1 MLSSCPE
8 VPIETPSIAGRASLV
23 VERVAGQ
30 SAVVSLQAH
39 SPMKVLA
46 PVSRG
51 LSVWACTSSFGGGMV
66 AGDQTELEIQVG
78 EGARCHV
85 TSQASTKIYRNPKG
99 LPCGHVTRA
108 TVGPGGLLSYV
119 PDPVQTFAGARY
131 AQRQEFDLA
140 EGAGLVLVDWFGS
153 GRAACGERW
162 AFEHYSSR
170 TRVRSEGQPRL
181 MDAIHL
187 DGGEGALEGRHRLGR
202 FNCVAMLLVMGI
214 PFEAD
219 AARCVEEVG
228 QRPVGRSTDLV
239 LSASPVEGGCLV
251 RAAAVHLEALTREI
265 RSLLTFLPSHLGDDP
280 WTRKW

>member
-1 MLSSCPE
+1 MLSRRPDF
-8 VPIETPSIAGRASLV
+8 PIENPSTAGRAALV

-30 SAVVSLQAH
+30 SAVVSIRAH
-39 SPMKVLA
+39 SPMKLLA

-51 LSVWACTSSFGGGMV
+51 VSVWACTSSFGGGMV
-66 AGDQTELEIQVG
+66 AGDQTELELIVG

-85 TSQASTKIYRNPKG
+85 SSQASTKIYRNPKG

-108 TVGPGGLLSYV
+108 TVGRGAMLSYV
-119 PDPVQTFAGARY
+119 PDPVQTFSGARY
-131 AQRQEFDLA
+131 AQRQEFEVG
-140 EGAGLVLVDWFGS
+140 EGSGLVLVDWFGS

-162 AFEHYSSR
+162 AFDHYSSR

-187 DGGEGALEGRHRLGR
+187 EGGEGELEGRHRLGR
-202 FNCVAMLLVMGI
+202 FNCIAMLLVMGV
-214 PFEAD
+214 PFATE
-219 AARCVEEVG
+219 AARLVEAIR
-228 QRPVGRSTDLV
+228 QRPVVRSADLLV
-239 LSASPVEGGCLV
+239 SASPIEGGCLV
-251 RAAAVHLEALTREI
+251 RAASVHVEELTREI